1 MLTRWLAA
9 STLMVYGISLLSTI
23 VADAPHQHT
32 PAPPPIRPPGAT
44 PQQPLIGYTL
54 NVHHTEKLHLY
65 HDAIDQ
71 MASLGVNTLQV
82 LTPAFQ
88 QHGASQQIEVK
99 QGPGFGPPREDLIAL
114 LTHARR
120 RGMTTAL
127 MPAVL
132 FTNPRGNEWRGK
144 ISPDNWDAWWTSYNH
159 MIDHF
164 VVIAVE
170 ADVDIFC
177 VGSEL
182 LTTERHT
189 RRWNEL
195 IARVRARYD
204 GRLIYSTNWDHFD
217 TPTFWHQ
224 LDLVGISGYWDMT
237 TYAAH
242 KQPPTD
248 EQMDARWRQIQKSL
262 FDFAEHMDMPFVI
275 TEIGYPTLPWALK
288 DPWNYVADGSTPPD
302 AAAQAR
308 GYAAFCRAWSA
319 RLTPDSRCAGV
330 LFYNWDPYHR
340 GGPGD
345 TGYGIRG
352 KPAYDILTDWLHGRD
367 AAQ

>member
-1 MLTRWLAA
+1 MMWIRGLGA
-9 STLMVYGISLLSTI
+9 STLLVYAVSLLGAAAAVSSHHPQTI
-23 VADAPHQHT
+23 
-32 PAPPPIRPPGAT
+32 APPTRTPNAT
-44 PQQPLIGYTL
+44 LPQPMIGFTL
-54 NVHHTEKLHLY
+54 NVHHTQKLHLY

-71 MASLGVNTLQV
+71 MADLGVNTLQL

-114 LTHARR
+114 LNHARQ

-132 FTNPRGNEWRGK
+132 FTEPRGNEWRGK
-144 ISPDNWDAWWTSYNH
+144 ISPENWNTWWSSYNR

-164 VVIAVE
+164 VDIAVE

-189 RRWNEL
+189 RRWHEL
-195 IARVRARYD
+195 IDRVRSQFD
-204 GRLIYSTNWDHFD
+204 GKLIYSTNWDHFH
-217 TPTFWHQ
+217 TPTFWRR
-224 LDLVGISGYWDMT
+224 LDLIGVSGYWDMT
-237 TYAAH
+237 TYADR

-248 EQMDARWRQIQKSL
+248 EQLDARWRQIQATL
-262 FDFAEHMDMPFVI
+262 FAFAADMDMPFVI

-288 DPWNYVADGSTPPD
+288 DPWNYVADSGVAPD
-302 AAAQAR
+302 PQPQAR
-308 GYAAFCRAWSA
+308 GYAAFCRAWSN
-319 RLTPDSRCAGV
+319 RLSPDSHCAGV
-330 LFYNWDPYHR
+330 LFYNWDPYHQ

-352 KPAYDILTDWLHGRD
+352 KPAYTIVADWLGRRITR
-367 AAQ
+367 